1 MLKKIVLLAAT
12 AISAFALHT
21 AELNIN
27 DKDLEIG
34 ARFDMGQFNDNIEP
48 NTMFVGAKFFN
59 PDESHSSDSLNTIDP
74 YFEVDFLIMREI
86 GNNGMNFG
94 MGIKLNNLAIND
106 ENFNALP
113 LGILFAYELPF
124 EDLVPMSLA
133 GSIYYAPE
141 VLCLSSNGD
150 GYLEYKIHYDV
161 ELIENAGVT
170 LGYRSINASYVDVG
184 SVNYNSSWY
193 FGFKVKF

>member
-34 ARFDMGQFNDNIEP
+34 AKFDLGQFNDNIEP

-59 PDESHSSDSLNTIDP
+59 PDESHSSDSLNSIDP

-86 GNNGMNFG
+86 SNGMSFG
-94 MGIKLNNLAIND
+94 MGIKLNHLAI
-106 ENFNALP
+106 EGEGMTALP
-113 LGILFAYELPF
+113 LGVAFAYQLPF
-124 EDLVPMSLA
+124 DDLVPMHIA
-133 GSIYYAPE
+133 GSLYYAPE
-141 VLCLSSNGD
+141 VLCLSSNAGD
-150 GYLEYKIHYDV
+150 YLEYKIHYDV
-161 ELIENAGVT
+161 DLIENAGIT
-170 LGYRSINASYVDVG
+170 LGYRSINASFSNSLG
-184 SVNYNSSWY
+184 SLNYNSSWY